1 MRLSRFHVALP
12 LVVGQALVLP
22 AATADHA
29 VRVLRAR
36 VGDALLLFNGDGLDY
51 RARISASSKS
61 ATTVSIE
68 SVQAGTPDSPLQI
81 TLVQALARGER
92 MDTILQK
99 STELGVARIVPVSS
113 ERSEVRLD
121 EDRAGK
127 RLAHWSQIIAS
138 AAEQCGRSSLPE
150 LLPPQSLAQFAAGLV
165 AVTDAEQ
172 RYCLHPDSATGLA
185 AIKAPQRLLIAVGPE
200 GGFADRDLA
209 VLDQVGF
216 ARLALGPRILR
227 TETAGPAAIAALQAR
242 CGDLVGD

>member
-12 LVVGQALVLP
+12 LAVNRSLVLP

-36 VGDALLLFNGDGLDY
+36 VGDALLLFNGDGDDY
-51 RARISASSKS
+51 LARISASSKS
-61 ATTVSIE
+61 ATTVNIE
-68 SVQAGTPDSPLQI
+68 SVQAGIGESPLHI

-127 RLAHWSQIIAS
+127 RMAHWSQIIAS

-150 LLPPQSLAQFAAGLV
+150 LIPPQSLTQFAASL
-165 AVTDAEQ
+165 AAISNAEQ
-172 RYCLHPDSATGLA
+172 RYCLHPDSTTRLA
-185 AIKAPQRLLIAVGPE
+185 DIKAPQRVVIAIGPE
-200 GGFADRDLA
+200 GGYSDRDLA

-227 TETAGPAAIAALQAR
+227 TETAGPAAITALQAR
-242 CGDLVGD
+242 FGDLAGD